1 MEKNYELIHHQIS
14 AGADPTATVQKAI
27 IYHLLRNPSVLD
39 KLRAELDGANLPFP
53 VSYEEAHNSSKLPY
67 LEAVIMEG
75 LRIHPTVGLCLER
88 VGTQLSQS
96 FYPRLVLSQESEKLH
111 FTKEGKEE
119 HSSS

>member
-1 MEKNYELIHHQIS
+1 MKKDHELIHHQIS

-39 KLRAELDGANLPFP
+39 KLRVELDAANLSFP
-53 VSYEEAHNSSKLPY
+53 ASYEEAHNSSKLPY
-67 LEAVIMEG
+67 LEAVIKEG

-88 VGTQLSQS
+88 VGTQLSQF
-96 FYPRLVLSQESEKLH
+96 FYPLLVLSQEPEKLH